1 MKEDILKIAKKVVVE
16 GVKTVTIGAG
26 VTLATTIVREGL
38 DGAMKLDVT
47 KLLK

>member
-16 GVKTVTIGAG
+16 GVKTVTVGAG
-26 VTLATTIVREGL
+26 VTLTTTIIREGFE
-38 DGAMKLDVT
+38 GVKKLDVA